1 MRFLPPAP
9 PVPRRQLLLIEGLTK
24 LLPSPMLWPE
34 PFVAAWL
41 GIPWRI
47 NVAALLKSLQRK
59 IQDALE
65 GSGGASKASA
75 TPDMKIGDR
84 VIHNNTQRRGTV
96 TEVQKFK
103 GGQQQ
108 VTVQLDSGEFMKL
121 LDHREFSVL

>member
-1 MRFLPPAP
+1 M
-9 PVPRRQLLLIEGLTK
+9 
-24 LLPSPMLWPE
+24 
-34 PFVAAWL
+34 
-41 GIPWRI
+41 
-47 NVAALLKSLQRK
+47 AALLKSLQRK

-65 GSGGASKASA
+65 GSSAASKGA
-75 TPDMKIGDR
+75 TSDMKIGDR

-121 LDHREFSVL
+121 LDHREFSLL

>member
-1 MRFLPPAP
+1 M
-9 PVPRRQLLLIEGLTK
+9 
-24 LLPSPMLWPE
+24 
-34 PFVAAWL
+34 
-41 GIPWRI
+41 
-47 NVAALLKSLQRK
+47 AALLKSLQRK

-65 GSGGASKASA
+65 GSSAGSKTSA
-75 TPDMKIGDR
+75 TPDMQIGDR

-121 LDHREFSVL
+121 LDHREFSLL

>member
-1 MRFLPPAP
+1 M
-9 PVPRRQLLLIEGLTK
+9 
-24 LLPSPMLWPE
+24 
-34 PFVAAWL
+34 
-41 GIPWRI
+41 

-65 GSGGASKASA
+65 GSGAASKGAI
-75 TPDMKIGDR
+75 PDMKIGDR

-108 VTVQLDSGEFMKL
+108 VTVLLDSGEFMKL
-121 LDHREFSVL
+121 LDHREFSLL